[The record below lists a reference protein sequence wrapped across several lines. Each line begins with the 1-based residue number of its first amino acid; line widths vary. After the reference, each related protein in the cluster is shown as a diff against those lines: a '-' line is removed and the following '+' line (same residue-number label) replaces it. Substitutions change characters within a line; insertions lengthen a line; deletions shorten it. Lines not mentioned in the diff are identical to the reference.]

1 MLGERVSGVLML
13 QEKILQ
19 QIILLTK
26 FRFAKRK
33 NVQCT
38 LNIGLKKS
46 YVAKLRLR
54 SFRNKKTMEE
64 FMKKFLKLTTLV
76 VSMVMALTFV
86 SCANGNTSNNGNEN
100 SNGNTSNNGNENSN
114 EEELNLVGTYGISKI
129 ENLFKNSKSGQAYT
143 TTMPT
148 SSSLRQYGTI
158 KTIEGDTTSVAEID
172 LTITKTAD
180 GYSFNWAK
188 YNINGEAASDDAKTD
203 IEEKFTDDYWN
214 NYTAMFAMTLTTT
227 ADGKWS
233 DNSSPASS
241 GTYTVDEAN
250 SKVTIT
256 TLTRGGETLAEP
268 EIMEATYS
276 DNGKILVV
284 VQDDSDEKVT
294 DKYAMTFTR
303 K

>member
-86 SCANGNTSNNGNEN
+86 FCA
-100 SNGNTSNNGNENSN
+100 NGNTSNNGNENSN
-114 EEELNLVGTYGISKI
+114 EEELNLVGTYGISKV
-129 ENLFKNSKSGQAYT
+129 ENQYKSSKKEQAYT
-143 TTMPT
+143 NTMPT
-148 SSSLRQYGTI
+148 SSSLRQYGTN

-172 LTITKTAD
+172 FTITKTENS
-180 GYSFNWAK
+180 YSFDWVK
-188 YNINGEAASDDAKTD
+188 YDVNGEAASEDKKTD
-203 IEEKFTDDYWN
+203 IEEQFTDDTWN

>member
-1 MLGERVSGVLML
+1 
-13 QEKILQ
+13 
-19 QIILLTK
+19 
-26 FRFAKRK
+26 
-33 NVQCT
+33 
-38 LNIGLKKS
+38 
-46 YVAKLRLR
+46 
-54 SFRNKKTMEE
+54 
-64 FMKKFLKLTTLV
+64 MKKFLKLTTLV

-86 SCANGNTSNNGNEN
+86 SCANGNTSNNGNENSNENTSNNGNEN

-129 ENLFKNSKSGQAYT
+129 ENLFKNSTSEQAYT

-188 YNINGEAASDDAKTD
+188 CNIDGVAASEEAKAEMVKNFGD
-203 IEEKFTDDYWN
+203 KYWN
-214 NYTAMFAMTLTTT
+214 IYTALFTMTYTTT

-250 SKVTIT
+250 SKVTIK
-256 TLTRGGETLAEP
+256 TLIRGEETLAKP

-276 DNGKILVV
+276 DNGKTLLVV
-284 VQDDSDEKVT
+284 EEYSSDEETGKT
-294 DKYAMTFTR
+294 TMTLTR